1 MKHQIALLGS
11 QVLPIFLGI
20 KEYNPDHVHFLVTNE
35 SNVKLDQLA
44 DVLEDVEIHSYVCN
58 PYDVKNVRE
67 VCESIITQRSGSDE
81 ISFNLTGGTKLMLI
95 AAQSVL
101 SEGGFSG
108 FYVDT
113 NNSVTEIPSFV
124 KKKLCYTIST
134 EDFFSLSGHRISSSK
149 RLDSFDHADFN
160 AAEKI
165 QGFSDEGK
173 DFSLITAHFRKIK
186 KIKNFG
192 EELINENLKCTWSL
206 GIITIQ
212 KKGKKEYIFESPNV
226 KALFFYGGW
235 WELLVANSLAGW
247 EAGQE
252 ILMEVVLPFKID
264 LKTNKNEIDI
274 LINRNNKL
282 IFIECKSGIVS
293 SQDINKIKT
302 IRDTYGGNSS
312 RSVLVCQH
320 KPEKTLFEKCKELS
334 IDVFYII
341 GEKEERKTFGE
352 LIDELKALDRKLFL

>member
-44 DVLEDVEIHSYVCN
+44 DVLEDVEIHSYICD

-67 VCESIITQRSGSDE
+67 VCEGIIAKRSGSEE

-101 SEGGFSG
+101 SEGSFNG

-113 NNSVTEIPSFV
+113 NNTVTEIPSFV
-124 KKKLCYTIST
+124 QKKLDYKVST
-134 EDFFSLSGHRISSSK
+134 EDFFKLSGHVISSSK
-149 RLDSFDHADFN
+149 SLDNFDSADLD

-165 QGFSDEGK
+165 QRFSDEGK
-173 DFSLITAHFRKIK
+173 DFSLITSHFRNIK
-186 KIKNFG
+186 KIKNSG
-192 EELINENLKCTWSL
+192 EELINSNIKCTWSP
-206 GIITIQ
+206 GVITIK
-212 KKGKKEYIFESPNV
+212 KKGEKESIFESPNI

-247 EAGQE
+247 EKGQK
-252 ILMEVVLPFKID
+252 ILMEVVLPFKTD
-264 LKTNKNEIDI
+264 LKTSKNEIDV

-293 SQDINKIKT
+293 SQDVNKIKT
-302 IRDTYGGNSS
+302 IRDTYGGYSS
-312 RSVLVCQH
+312 RSVLVCLH
-320 KPEKTLFEKCKELS
+320 KPNKTLFEKCKELS
-334 IDVFYII
+334 IDVFYMI
-341 GEKEERKTFGE
+341 GEQEEKKSFE
-352 LIDELKALDRKLFL
+352 KLIDDLKALDIKLSL